1 MKETKDSSQRLNKAE
16 KSWIL
21 YDVANSAFIMI
32 VTATIPIYFR
42 SLAEGSGMSGTSA
55 TSLWG
60 SATSISILI
69 LALLSP
75 VLGAIADYENM
86 KKKIFTI
93 FFVIAIAG
101 GFLFTF
107 APGWLSF
114 LIFFIISRI
123 GYAACNIFYDAML
136 IDVTTDERM
145 DRVSTCGYAFGY
157 IGSCI
162 PFVAGLLLIL
172 NCDTIGLPM
181 VTATRISFVITMV
194 WWIIM
199 SIPLYK
205 NVHQQYSLPHEP
217 HVFAATF
224 KRLGATFQ
232 KLAKD
237 KRMLFFIIGYFCYI
251 DGVYTIISMATTYG
265 GEVGIDSNAMVLAL
279 LLTQF
284 VAFPCSI
291 LSGTLAKKFG
301 SMRMIKIF
309 IVMYMAICLFGYGL
323 DTELEFWILAVSVG
337 ICQGGIQA
345 LSRSYYGKIIPKPMM
360 VTVVVNI
367 LNIIGNYSL
376 IFGKFGMPALGVEGA
391 AISTAF
397 ARGVSMV
404 ILFVILFRKHIPRFP
419 LSYFCPFPFV
429 ELKNLLKI
437 GVPSA
442 GENMSYS
449 FSQVVLTYFINML
462 GNEALATRTYV
473 VNIVMFV
480 YLFAIAM
487 AQGGAICIGHL
498 VGERKIHAAYLL
510 GKYVMRISILVS
522 LVLSCIWA
530 LMGHTLFS
538 WLTDNPEIIR
548 LGTIILFI
556 DVILEV
562 GRAINIYAT
571 NALRATGDVNY
582 PFYVGFVVQ
591 WSVAVGCGFLFG
603 IHWGWGLVGMW
614 CAFVLDENL
623 RGIIFV
629 QRWNSLKWTKKG
641 FVK

>member
-1 MKETKDSSQRLNKAE
+1 VDVIQEPRSVRKNLARLAVPIFIETLLIMMLGAVDTVMLSQYSDN
-16 KSWIL
+16 S
-21 YDVANSAFIMI
+21 VAAVGVVNQLIMFAFLIFEVI
-32 VTATIPIYFR
+32 NI
-42 SLAEGSGMSGTSA
+42 GTSVLCSQYLGARMHKNMVQVVGVSLILNLAFGLFVSAILHYGA
-55 TSLWG
+55 TSLLSMMG
-60 SATSISILI
+60 LRPELMEYGVSYMKIVGAFAFFQAISLTISA
-69 LALLSP
+69 
-75 VLGAIADYENM
+75 
-86 KKKIFTI
+86 
-93 FFVIAIAG
+93 
-101 GFLFTF
+101 
-107 APGWLSF
+107 
-114 LIFFIISRI
+114 
-123 GYAACNIFYDAML
+123 
-136 IDVTTDERM
+136 
-145 DRVSTCGYAFGY
+145 
-157 IGSCI
+157 
-162 PFVAGLLLIL
+162 
-172 NCDTIGLPM
+172 
-181 VTATRISFVITMV
+181 
-194 WWIIM
+194 
-199 SIPLYK
+199 
-205 NVHQQYSLPHEP
+205 SLRS
-217 HVFAATF
+217 ANKA
-224 KRLGATFQ
+224 
-232 KLAKD
+232 
-237 KRMLFFIIGYFCYI
+237 
-251 DGVYTIISMATTYG
+251 VY
-265 GEVGIDSNAMVLAL
+265 
-279 LLTQF
+279 
-284 VAFPCSI
+284 
-291 LSGTLAKKFG
+291 
-301 SMRMIKIF
+301 
-309 IVMYMAICLFGYGL
+309 
-323 DTELEFWILAVSVG
+323 
-337 ICQGGIQA
+337 
-345 LSRSYYGKIIPKPMM
+345 PMM

-462 GNEALATRTYV
+462 ENEALATRTYV